1 MEANCFCDLGSIHD
15 SDGMK
20 GGFFDFKRVRRRF
33 RSPLATGAGSVDAVD
48 RVLLRCQSETG
59 VGYGEIAPWPGFPSE
74 TIDQAI
80 EVMRSAQGNFSHLS
94 STVQASRAALPCLAA
109 AMSSCEHWSMIAAYD
124 GALPCAGL
132 VALSGDDAAA
142 KIAAGFQT
150 LKIKISSDTPEATIR
165 ELFHRF
171 DGQVRLDANGSLDLT
186 AARAWTDFTRN
197 EKRVEFLEQ
206 PLPIGHPGYAS
217 LGQNKIALDES
228 FLTPAGNDWPGL
240 VVVKPLLAGDWTEL
254 SAWREQRPGPVVYS
268 SCFETAIGRQAALWL
283 ASLDPSAG
291 TVGFDTLGRFEHD
304 ARDRHAGGPI
314 ARGLVDFDW
323 DAFWRE
329 IS

>member
-1 MEANCFCDLGSIHD
+1 MEANCFCDLASIHD
-15 SDGMK
+15 SHGMK

-33 RSPLATGAGSVDAVD
+33 RSPLATGAGNVDAVD

-80 EVMRSAQGNFSHLS
+80 EVMRSAQGNYSHLC
-94 STVQASRAALPCLAA
+94 STVQASRSALPCLAA
-109 AMSSCEHWSMIAAYD
+109 ALSSCEHWTAIAAY
-124 GALPCAGL
+124 GGELPCAGL
-132 VALSGDDAAA
+132 IALSGDDAAA

-150 LKIKISSDTPEATIR
+150 LKIKISATTQEPSIR
-165 ELFHRF
+165 EIFSLFA
-171 DGQVRLDANGSLDLT
+171 GQVRLDANGSLNLT
-186 AARAWTDFTRN
+186 AARTWAEFARS

-206 PLPIGHPGYAS
+206 PLPVGHPGYAS
-217 LGQNKIALDES
+217 LGQDKIALDES
-228 FLTPAGNDWPGL
+228 FLTPAGSDWPGL
-240 VVVKPLLAGDWTEL
+240 VVIKPLLAGDWTEL
-254 SAWREQRPGPVVYS
+254 RAWRQHRLSPVVYS

-283 ASLDPSAG
+283 ASLDEEVG

-304 ARDRHAGGPI
+304 ARDRHPAGPI
-314 ARGLVDFDW
+314 VRGMADFDW